1 LRNALITIFSVLILD
16 QALKIY
22 IKLSRPLGD
31 SQAIVE
37 DFFYLHFIENPGM
50 AFGLEFGGLTGKLI
64 LSLFRIAAAV
74 GIFWYLSKLIKEKY
88 HKGLIFSVA
97 LIFAGAVGNII
108 DSAFYGMIFDKGS
121 VWNGNYY
128 ESYLGLAEFTAWGEG
143 YASLFQGN
151 VVDMLY
157 FPIIEGHF
165 PEWLPIWGG
174 QSFTFFRPVF
184 NIADSAITIGVAY
197 IILRQRTFF
206 AQPNH
211 KEEESDES
219 KELQD
224 STEGGSTQS
233 P

>member
-1 LRNALITIFSVLILD
+1 MD

-31 SQAIVE
+31 SQAIIE

-50 AFGLEFGGLTGKLI
+50 AFGLEFGGVTGKLI
-64 LSLFRIAAAV
+64 LSLFRLAAAV
-74 GIFWYLSKLIKEKY
+74 GIFWYLSKLVKEGY

-108 DSAFYGMIFDKGS
+108 DSAFYGLIFDKGS

-128 ESYLGLAEFTAWGEG
+128 ESYLGLAEFSKWGEG
-143 YASLFQGN
+143 YASVFQGN

-165 PEWLPIWGG
+165 PEWFPRWGG

-184 NIADSAITIGVAY
+184 NIADSAITVGVAY
-197 IILRQRTFF
+197 IILRQRHFF
-206 AQPNH
+206 PQPFE
-211 KEEESDES
+211 KEDEIDGS
-219 KELQD
+219 SYPQD
-224 STEGGSTQS
+224 STEEGSTQS